1 VEEESEGLG
10 KQMRVRMKRIMTQGG
25 KGRKIIIWKYEEVK
39 ISNRHGRCR
48 NSMC

>member
-10 KQMRVRMKRIMTQGG
+10 KQMRVRMKRIMTQGR
-25 KGRKIIIWKYEEVK
+25 KGRKIIWKYEAVE